1 MGLNGVLLKQFGLMQ
16 HMLHAIIWYS
26 LSCKSYY
33 SPFSKLS
40 FLFWLLR
47 MYVIQW
53 CTSNKEEWGKKYFC
67 VWREE
72 SKLLSKKSTLL
83 LLRSFYPGGLLKKYL
98 RKIHETLEKWG
109 GVISISRIYQIDF
122 HIRTIARNIWH
133 FEWSRQSFSDCF
145 LTMSSEWVEMLEHL
159 SLNLRKVL

>member
-1 MGLNGVLLKQFGLMQ
+1 
-16 HMLHAIIWYS
+16 
-26 LSCKSYY
+26 
-33 SPFSKLS
+33 
-40 FLFWLLR
+40 

-53 CTSNKEEWGKKYFC
+53 WTSNKEEWGKKYFR

-72 SKLLSKKSTLL
+72 SKLLSKKSMLL

-109 GVISISRIYQIDF
+109 RVISISRIYQIDF
-122 HIRTIARNIWH
+122 HIRNIARNIWH
-133 FEWSRQSFSDCF
+133 FEWSRQSLSDCF

-159 SLNLRKVL
+159 SLNLRRVLWASQNMTEPMIYHLRSKIIFFCPDALARRAWNIGERK